1 MAILVFR
8 KYHLLSKT
16 YHRKV
21 SPMKS
26 IKVNFYPEAAKE
38 NAGGQCPVWV
48 RSRHNA
54 DSLIRRAT
62 GYMIK
67 SGDWSK
73 KKNSPKDV
81 DIKNQLSNLEKQI
94 QDTYSELA
102 KNNQLVNLAD
112 VWDVIKPKPG
122 TSVKPKSVRVVDW
135 IDHFIKSSP
144 DTAGYVRGVKSVRL
158 HLTGQYTERGKAI
171 REHEGFAPRLTF
183 KDLNQS
189 KVDAL
194 CRHMADHR
202 KSTGTILKVVKFLRQ
217 LAKKAA
223 DEGVQVASTTFKA
236 PKNFG
241 GSRKVKTEVRLTYAE
256 IKKIADLSLP
266 ESGEKIVRDQF
277 LLQCFSGLRWSDAAR
292 LTADDVHDNYIEIKQ
307 KKTGQV
313 CTPTLGMYAKPI
325 VDSYKAKAET
335 GTSRLF
341 PKLTQ
346 EYFNRTIKTI
356 AEKAGIQDTV
366 KVTSYFGAVEEIS
379 EGRKCDL
386 VKSHTA
392 RRSFSRMLSLLGV
405 SDQMISMEMGHLT
418 QSLVQHY
425 IGSPEHAERIRIV
438 HDAWRKA
445 EKTFIPP
452 APLQVERIISKVA

>member
-1 MAILVFR
+1 
-8 KYHLLSKT
+8 
-16 YHRKV
+16 
-21 SPMKS
+21 MKC
-26 IKVNFYPEAAKE
+26 IKVNFYPETGKE
-38 NAGGQCPVWV
+38 NAAGKWPVWV

-54 DSLIRRAT
+54 DTLIRKAT
-62 GYMIK
+62 GYMINR
-67 SGDWSK
+67 GDWNK
-73 KKNSPKDV
+73 KKNCPKDV
-81 DIKNQLSNLEKQI
+81 DVKNQLSNLEKQI
-94 QDTYSELA
+94 QDTYAGLA
-102 KNNQLVNLAD
+102 KNNQRVSLAD
-112 VWDVIKPKPG
+112 VWDVIRPKPG
-122 TSVKPKSVRVVDW
+122 TSAKPQSVRIVDW
-135 IDHFIKSSP
+135 IEHFVKSSP

-158 HLTGQYTERGKAI
+158 HLTGQYVERGKTKK
-171 REHEGFAPRLTF
+171 EHEGFAPRLTF

-189 KVDAL
+189 KIDAL

-202 KSTGTILKVVKFLRQ
+202 KSTGTILKVIKFLRQ

-241 GSRKVKTEVRLTYAE
+241 GSRKVKTEVRLTYGE
-256 IKKIADLSLP
+256 IKKIAGLQLP
-266 ESGEKIVRDQF
+266 DGGEKVVRDQF
-277 LLQCFSGLRWSDAAR
+277 LLQCYTGLRWSDAAR
-292 LTADDVHDNYIEIKQ
+292 LTADDLHDNYIEIKQ
-307 KKTGQV
+307 KKTGQI
-313 CTPTLGMYAKPI
+313 CTPTLGIYAKPI
-325 VDSYKAKAET
+325 VDAYRVKAES
-335 GTSRLF
+335 GTSKLF

-425 IGSPEHAERIRIV
+425 IGSPEHTERIRLV
-438 HDAWRKA
+438 QEAWKKA
-445 EKTFIPP
+445 EDTFTPRT
-452 APLQVERIISKVA
+452 PLQVERSLTNVA